1 MELYHLTIH
10 EVLEKIRKK
19 EVSKQEVLQTTV
31 DRIKDIDYH
40 IGAYLYVN
48 KKFHMNDGELSGI
61 SMSIKDN
68 ICTKNIST
76 TCASKILKNFI
87 PPYDA
92 TVVDKLYE
100 NGCILVGKTNMDE
113 FGMGSSTEN
122 SSFHITKNPWNLDY
136 VPGGSSGGSAA
147 SIASSQAYFSLGSDT
162 GGSIRQ
168 PSAFCGLVGLKPT
181 YGLVSRYGL
190 IAYASSLD
198 QIGPITKD
206 VEDCAIVLNHIAGY
220 DRKDSTSFK
229 YRKIDYT
236 KELRKDIKGIK
247 IGIIKEYMNESMD
260 AYVKKSF
267 FDACKKLE
275 SLGAIVE
282 EVSIPHVKYSLPTYE
297 IISSSE
303 CSSNLSRFDGIRYGV
318 RRSKDLLNDLFTST
332 RSQGFGEEVK
342 RKILLGTF
350 FLTADSYEEYYERA
364 LKVRTLIKKDFDEA
378 FKRFD
383 AMICPTSPTLPFKIG
398 QRKNIIDK
406 YIQDTYTVAA
416 NLAGIP
422 AISIPC
428 GCRENLFVGLQIMGK
443 AFDEKTILNISYAF
457 EQIHDYHKKR
467 PNWR

>member
-1 MELYHLTIH
+1 MKLYDLTMH
-10 EVLEKIRKK
+10 EVLEKIKK
-19 EVSKQEVLQTTV
+19 QEVSKEDVLNTTMNRMKEM
-31 DRIKDIDYH
+31 DPH

-48 KKFHMNDGELSGI
+48 EKLDSKDGELSGI
-61 SMSIKDN
+61 PMSIKDN
-68 ICTKNIST
+68 ICTKNIPT

-92 TVVDKLYE
+92 TVVERLYE
-100 NGCILVGKTNMDE
+100 NGCILIGKTNMDE
-113 FGMGSSTEN
+113 FGIGSSTEN
-122 SSFHITKNPWNLDY
+122 SSFQITKNPWNTEY

-147 SIASSQAYFSLGSDT
+147 SVASSQAYFSLGADT

-190 IAYASSLD
+190 IAYGSSLD

-206 VEDCAIVLNHIAGY
+206 VKDCAIVLNHIAGY
-220 DRKDSTSFK
+220 DSKDSTSIK
-229 YRKIDYT
+229 CEKVDYT
-236 KELRKDIKGIK
+236 KELKKDISGTK
-247 IGIIKEYMNESMD
+247 IGIIKEYINESMD
-260 AYVKKSF
+260 EYVKHSF

-318 RRSKDLLNDLFTST
+318 RVQKDESSDLFVDT
-332 RSQGFGEEVK
+332 RSEGFGEEVK

-350 FLTADSYEEYYERA
+350 FLTEDAYEQYYERA
-364 LKVRTLIKKDFDEA
+364 LKVRTLIKKDFNEA
-378 FKRFD
+378 FKKFD
-383 AMICPTSPTLPFKIG
+383 AVISPTSPNLPFKIG
-398 QRKNIIDK
+398 KHTIDR

-428 GCRENLFVGLQIMGK
+428 GCQENLFIGLQIMGK
-443 AFDEKTILNISYAF
+443 ALDEKMILNIAYAF
-457 EQIHDYHKKR
+457 EQINDYHKKR
-467 PNWR
+467 PNWRG